1 MRRSKHKP
9 LRESF
14 EDELKILEE
23 QIDQKRQELEE
34 LQRMHVEFKKVI
46 EALEKPQEE
55 KTEEAGA
62 QKPAAK
68 KPRRS

>member
-1 MRRSKHKP
+1 
-9 LRESF
+9 
-14 EDELKILEE
+14 
-23 QIDQKRQELEE
+23 
-34 LQRMHVEFKKVI
+34 MHVEFKKVI